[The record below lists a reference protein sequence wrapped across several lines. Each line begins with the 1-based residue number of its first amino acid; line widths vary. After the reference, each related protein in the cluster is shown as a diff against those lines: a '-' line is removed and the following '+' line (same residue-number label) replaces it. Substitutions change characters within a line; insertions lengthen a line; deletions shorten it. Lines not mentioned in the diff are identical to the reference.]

1 MSEATDLTDWTEQEG
16 GEDPSPEDAVKINL
30 SRWFENHGA
39 TVYWEKR
46 PSYGYQIFRTDG
58 GADHPDLLVDGQY
71 RTFAIE
77 VKRGTEGS
85 LIHDGIAQTKRYWS
99 DYIQGTDYRLRS
111 GSVTIDAFL
120 LATEHAPDGRLY
132 YRHGTRDTV
141 RDRHIT
147 DRDVFSQF
155 DPPIQ
160 WLPDWEFT
168 NTESATRILW
178 RFAKMGLSD
187 EQRDNIDAGVG
198 TMLSDRL
205 DGTQPNQLTPEDTD
219 PFERSP
225 MPAPKALYRSFGEEN
240 GIATHNWRWVK

>member
-111 GSVTIDAFL
+111 GSVTICSLMRRVITHRGCSELKKDQKRQQPSLAHGKVSGRNCRQSRLCSGWNAVVTSELQDAL
-120 LATEHAPDGRLY
+120 T
-132 YRHGTRDTV
+132 TR
-141 RDRHIT
+141 
-147 DRDVFSQF
+147 
-155 DPPIQ
+155 
-160 WLPDWEFT
+160 
-168 NTESATRILW
+168 
-178 RFAKMGLSD
+178 
-187 EQRDNIDAGVG
+187 
-198 TMLSDRL
+198 
-205 DGTQPNQLTPEDTD
+205 
-219 PFERSP
+219 
-225 MPAPKALYRSFGEEN
+225 
-240 GIATHNWRWVK
+240 